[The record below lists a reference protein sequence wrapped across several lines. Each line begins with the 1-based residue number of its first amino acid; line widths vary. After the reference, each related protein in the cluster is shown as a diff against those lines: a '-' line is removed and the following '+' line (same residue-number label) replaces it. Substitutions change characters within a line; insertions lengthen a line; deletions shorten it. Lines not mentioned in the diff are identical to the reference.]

1 MSKKISKLNM
11 SVLAPMY
18 FNDDYESL
26 CERADG
32 FGMDSLTED
41 EQYFVDSYNRL
52 DKFMSQLSEDDCN
65 NLHKAIDSDNKS
77 EICEKYSNDEVRFYK
92 STHKLSNDVRVQ
104 ELDDLFGG
112 LSNDEHTVDSA
123 QYN

>member
-1 MSKKISKLNM
+1 MSWQRYYILYIIIYVN
-11 SVLAPMY
+11 
-18 FNDDYESL
+18 
-26 CERADG
+26 G
-32 FGMDSLTED
+32 
-41 EQYFVDSYNRL
+41 
-52 DKFMSQLSEDDCN
+52 DDCN

-112 LSNDEHTVDSA
+112 LSNDERTVDSA